1 MHLGR
6 LSRSEWTAVAGGLL
20 LAVAIF
26 LPWYG
31 TSENPNAEIDGARG
45 DFSAWEVHPIL
56 RWLLLLAAL
65 APLILAWIVLR
76 DHELSWPRGELT
88 AVVAMAALVL
98 VLYNGIVTR
107 PGRAALADQPADRL
121 VPGGRGH
128 PADDGRRRQARHRGR
143 TKAQA
148 TGSHVMKVTPDRNL
162 ALELVRVTEAA
173 ALASARW
180 IGRGDKEAA
189 DQAAVDGMHAVL
201 HTIHM
206 NGRRGD
212 RRGREGRGADAPQRR
227 ADRRRQPARGRRRR
241 RPARGHAPVRA
252 RACRARS
259 P

>member
-107 PGRAALADQPADRL
+107 PGEPRSQISLQIGWFLAVVGILLMMA
-121 VPGGRGH
+121 GG
-128 PADDGRRRQARHRGR
+128 A
-143 TKAQA
+143 
-148 TGSHVMKVTPDRNL
+148 
-162 ALELVRVTEAA
+162 
-173 ALASARW
+173 
-180 IGRGDKEAA
+180 
-189 DQAAVDGMHAVL
+189 
-201 HTIHM
+201 
-206 NGRRGD
+206 
-212 RRGREGRGADAPQRR
+212 RR
-227 ADRRRQPARGRRRR
+227 ATEVERKRKPPG
-241 RPARGHAPVRA
+241 VM
-252 RACRARS
+252 
-259 P
+259 